1 VLEIALGTHTADTA
15 SLFDHGALY
24 GPAVL
29 QHGEWWRIGT
39 GAFMHGG
46 LTHLALN
53 MVALWQIGRELE
65 VTIGSSRTLAIYV
78 ASLVASGLAVV
89 HFAPNDV
96 TVGASGAIFGLFGAL
111 LAVGVRLGARGRELV
126 RRILPI
132 IAINL
137 AFTFAIPF
145 ISKAGHL
152 GGLVAGFIV
161 GLALY
166 VVEGAPVS
174 RGLTVDVVDEAGLPA
189 RAELLPPEGSGR

>member
-1 VLEIALGTHTADTA
+1 
-15 SLFDHGALY
+15 
-24 GPAVL
+24 L
-29 QHGEWWRIGT
+29 QHGEWWRIAT

-78 ASLVASGLAVV
+78 ASLIASGLAVV
-89 HFAPNDV
+89 HFAPSDV

-152 GGLVAGFIV
+152 GGLVAGFVV

-174 RGLTVDVVDEAGLPA
+174 RGLAVDVVDEAGLAA